1 MGRWSTRKNEIAVRT
16 FTMRPRILAAG
27 NVVVNI
33 FLGAVI
39 GLATS
44 VLALLV
50 TIGLTMPLPYIVNA
64 LVALGLRTAMA
75 WAWFFVGP
83 LTMELITSISKSVFQ
98 QQTGNQPP
106 NIPIDPKAQP
116 DSNEHILAVA
126 IATMGLATYFT
137 TRPTDWSSLQMVGI
151 SVAAGALGMGLL
163 ALSNDHMIHALVRGR
178 HRYQERMPIQNKT

>member
-1 MGRWSTRKNEIAVRT
+1 
-16 FTMRPRILAAG
+16 MRPRLLVIG
-27 NVVVNI
+27 NIVVNTV
-33 FLGAVI
+33 LGGII

-50 TIGLTMPLPYIVNA
+50 TVGLTMPLPYLVNA

-75 WAWFFVGP
+75 WAWFFIGP
-83 LTMELITSISKSVFQ
+83 LTMGWITTIAKLVFQ
-98 QQTGNQPP
+98 RRTGLKPP
-106 NIPIDPKAQP
+106 DVPIDPKAQP

-137 TRPTDWSSLQMVGI
+137 TRQTDWSSLQMVGI
-151 SVAAGALGMGLL
+151 SVAAGAIGMGLL

-178 HRYQERMPIQNKT
+178 HSCQERLPNQNKT